1 VAASGTPSATR
12 AAERVKRR
20 RIAVWTLIV
29 VGAVILFVGSFTVWT
44 KQQLLDT
51 DTWTAS
57 STELLDDPDIRQ
69 QLSVYM
75 VEQLYTGADVQAQVE
90 AKLPDNLQALA
101 GPISGALYEAAVR
114 TANALLEAPRVQQ
127 LWEEVNRRAHAQL
140 VDVLKGREGKRVTTE
155 HGEAV
160 LDLSPLI
167 ERLEDRFGIQAQ
179 LDEDAGK
186 IVLLKSDQLEAA
198 QKAVRA
204 VDVLSAFV
212 GLLAL
217 LFFAVAVY
225 LAAGWRRIAIRGAA
239 LSVLIAAALLLVLR
253 RVGGDA
259 VVNALVDNH
268 NVRPSALTAWY
279 VETSEIRDLGR
290 FLFGLAVIGLVGVW
304 LAGPSGSGTAVR
316 RELAGPF
323 RDHVAL
329 VYAAYVLVVAGV
341 FMVAPISPARAFGLL
356 ALAILGAIGL
366 EVLRR
371 QALREFPEP
380 LPSMRERWSSRRAA
394 RGGAA

>member
-1 VAASGTPSATR
+1 VAASGTPR
-12 AAERVKRR
+12 APQGERVKRR
-20 RIAVWTLIV
+20 RIAVWALIV
-29 VGAVILFVGSFTVWT
+29 VGAIVLFVGSFTVWA
-44 KQQLLDT
+44 KRQLLDT

-57 STELLDDPDIRQ
+57 STELLDDPQIRQ

-75 VEQLYTGADVQAQVE
+75 VDQLYSTADVEAQFK
-90 AKLPDNLQALA
+90 AKLPENLQPLA
-101 GPISGALYEAAVR
+101 GPISGALYEAAIR
-114 TANALLEAPRVQQ
+114 TANSLLQAPRVQQ

-155 HGEAV
+155 NGEAV

-167 ERLEDRFGIQAQ
+167 ERLEDRFGVQAQ
-179 LDEDAGK
+179 LDQDAGK
-186 IVLLKSDQLEAA
+186 IVLLKSGQLEAA
-198 QKAVRA
+198 QKTVRA
-204 VDVLSAFV
+204 VDVLSAFI

-239 LSVLIAAALLLVLR
+239 ISVLIAAALLLVLR

-268 NVRPSALTAWY
+268 NVRPSVLTAWY
-279 VETSEIRDLGR
+279 VETSVLRDLGR
-290 FLFGLAVIGLVGVW
+290 FLVGLAVIGLVGVW

-329 VYAAYVLVVAGV
+329 VYAIYALVVAGV
-341 FMVAPISPARAFGLL
+341 FLVSPISPARAFGLL
-356 ALAILGAIGL
+356 ALAVLGAIGL

-380 LPSMRERWSSRRAA
+380 LPSLRERWASRRAA

>member
-1 VAASGTPSATR
+1 VAASGTPR
-12 AAERVKRR
+12 AAQRTEKAHRR
-20 RIAVWTLIV
+20 RVAVWALIV
-29 VGAVILFVGSFTVWT
+29 IGGIILFVGSFTVWA

-57 STELLDDPDIRQ
+57 STELLDDPEIRQ

-101 GPISGALYEAAVR
+101 GPIAGALYEAAVR

-155 HGEAV
+155 NGEAV

-167 ERLEDRFGIQAQ
+167 QRLEDRLGIEAQ

-198 QKAVRA
+198 QKTVRA
-204 VDVLSAFV
+204 VDVLSALV

-225 LAAGWRRIAIRGAA
+225 LATGWRRIAIRGAA
-239 LSVLIAAALLLVLR
+239 LSVLITAALLLVLR

-268 NVRPSALTAWY
+268 NVRPSVLTAWY
-279 VETSEIRDLGR
+279 VETSVMRDLGR
-290 FLFGLAVIGLVGVW
+290 FLVGLAIIGLIGVW
-304 LAGPSGSGTAVR
+304 LAGPSASGTAVR

-329 VYAAYVLVVAGV
+329 VYAVYALLVAGV
-341 FMVAPISPARAFGLL
+341 FLVAPISPARAFGLL

-371 QALREFPEP
+371 QTLREFPDP
-380 LPSMRERWSSRRAA
+380 LPSLRERWATRRAP

>member
-1 VAASGTPSATR
+1 MAASGAPSA
-12 AAERVKRR
+12 AESTKKVRRR
-20 RIAVWTLIV
+20 RIAVWALIV
-29 VGAVILFVGSFTVWT
+29 LGGVILFVGSVTVWA

-57 STELLDDPDIRQ
+57 STELLDDPHIRQ
-69 QLSVYM
+69 QLSVYL
-75 VEQLYTGADVQAQVE
+75 VEQLYTSADVEAQVK
-90 AKLPDNLQALA
+90 AKLPENLQALA

-127 LWEEVNRRAHAQL
+127 LWEEVNRRAHTQL

-155 HGEAV
+155 NGEAV

-167 ERLEDRFGIQAQ
+167 QRLEDRLGIQAK

-217 LFFAVAVY
+217 LFFAVAVS
-225 LAAGWRRIAIRGAA
+225 LATGWRRIAIRGAA
-239 LSVLIAAALLLVLR
+239 LAVLIAAALLLVLR

-259 VVNALVDNH
+259 IVNTLVDNH
-268 NVRPSALTAWY
+268 NVRPSVLTAWN
-279 VETSEIRDLGR
+279 VETSVIQDLGR
-290 FLFGLAVIGLVGVW
+290 FLVGLAIIGLIGVW
-304 LAGPSGSGTAVR
+304 LAGPSASGTAVR

-329 VYAAYVLVVAGV
+329 VYAIYALIVAGV
-341 FMVAPISPARAFGLL
+341 FLVAPISPSRAFGLL
-356 ALAILGAIGL
+356 ALAILGAVGV

-371 QALREFPEP
+371 QALREFPDP
-380 LPSMRERWSSRRAA
+380 QPGLRERWAA
-394 RGGAA
+394 RRGRTSPGG